1 MDVRKTARK
10 LRWRRKKAGW
20 VTRFA
25 AFVGRSRRLTLFAGL
40 VALLGGARG
49 AQKLISQG

>member
-10 LRWRRKKAGW
+10 LQWRRKKAGW
-20 VTRFA
+20 MTPFA
-25 AFVGRSRRLTLFAGL
+25 AFVGRSKRLTLVAGL

-49 AQKLISQG
+49 AQKLITHG